1 MKGQELQF
9 FVKQFLLDVGRNC
22 SSLLNNTIYVG
33 KLKPYQN
40 SALNKYQKYLKEY
53 FTMRGR
59 KKTRRQN
66 CFKWIDWA
74 GHLLTTSLSMC
85 F

>member
-1 MKGQELQF
+1 
-9 FVKQFLLDVGRNC
+9 LDVGRNC
-22 SSLLNNTIYVG
+22 SSLLNNAIYVG

-59 KKTRRQN
+59 KKNKVTKL
-66 CFKWIDWA
+66 F
-74 GHLLTTSLSMC
+74 
-85 F
+85 